1 MLSKPCLLAA
11 ALALSGAFVPQVA
24 TAQFRVPQVRLPSA
38 PPPPRPAPRPA
49 AEEATPQTSGAT
61 TTAPVEEERPDA
73 RERYREDMGIVLGG
87 LTPPGTAE
95 SPEHNR
101 QLDEMIAAHNAAVE
115 RLVARDYPG
124 VSAEQW
130 ERDLRAKLVTAE
142 NRARR
147 TEGTIDWS
155 MERVDRNAGTTPW
168 LAASAYNEILV
179 QDTELHAATRLFPDR
194 VDFAAEKRKTEAAL
208 AMLVSREQAAAG
220 FDAAALEA
228 ARNVRMPAAVASGPD
243 AEAPFRQ
250 AWPTSGIPYR
260 IMRIA
265 VTSGW
270 SDKVEYGR
278 VIGQTRDAAI
288 AAQDPDN
295 PDRCNLY
302 SFTVFRDRSGSVRRD
317 SHSTRRIAC
326 ENVG

>member
-1 MLSKPCLLAA
+1 MPSNIRLLAA
-11 ALALSGAFVPQVA
+11 ALALSCGLVPQVA
-24 TAQFRVPQVRLPSA
+24 AAQFRVPQVRAPLPRPPRITPQ
-38 PPPPRPAPRPA
+38 PPPPESARADSEIS
-49 AEEATPQTSGAT
+49 AEE
-61 TTAPVEEERPDA
+61 A
-73 RERYREDMGIVLGG
+73 RERYREDMRTVLGG
-87 LTPPGTAE
+87 ISPPGTAE
-95 SPEHNR
+95 SADHNR
-101 QLDEMIAAHNAAVE
+101 QTDELVAAHQAAVD

-124 VSAEQW
+124 VTDEQW

-147 TEGTIDWS
+147 TEGTVDWA

-168 LAASAYNEILV
+168 LAASAYNEILI
-179 QDTELHAATRLFPDR
+179 QDAELYAATRLFPDR
-194 VDFAAEKRKTEAAL
+194 ADFAEHKQRTEAAL
-208 AMLVSREQAAAG
+208 ALLVSRDQAAAG

-228 ARNVRMPAAVASGPD
+228 ARNVHMPAAVASGAD

-250 AWPTSGIPYR
+250 AWPTSGIPFR

-270 SDKVEYGR
+270 SDKVEFGR

-288 AAQDPDN
+288 AAQDPADAE
-295 PDRCNLY
+295 RCNLY

-317 SHSTRRIAC
+317 SHSSRRIAC
-326 ENVG
+326 ENVD

>member
-1 MLSKPCLLAA
+1 MLSKPSLVAA
-11 ALALSGAFVPQVA
+11 ALALSGALVPQAAV
-24 TAQFRVPQVRLPSA
+24 AQFRVPQVRVPQA
-38 PPPPRPAPRPA
+38 PRPAPRP
-49 AEEATPQTSGAT
+49 
-61 TTAPVEEERPDA
+61 PVEAAAPQDASEAAQPDA
-73 RERYREDMGIVLGG
+73 RERYREDMRTVLGG
-87 LTPPGTAE
+87 ISPPGTAE
-95 SPEHNR
+95 SDEHNR
-101 QLDEMIAAHNAAVE
+101 QTDELVAAHQAAVD

-124 VSAEQW
+124 VTDEQW
-130 ERDLRAKLVTAE
+130 ERDMRAKLVTAE

-147 TEGTIDWS
+147 TEGTVDWA

-168 LAASAYNEILV
+168 LAASAYNEILI
-179 QDTELHAATRLFPDR
+179 QDAELYAATRLFPDR
-194 VDFAAEKRKTEAAL
+194 ADFAEHKQRTEAAL
-208 AMLVSREQAAAG
+208 ALLVSREQAAAG

-228 ARNVRMPAAVASGPD
+228 ARNVRMPAAVASGAD

>member
-1 MLSKPCLLAA
+1 MLTKPFLFAA
-11 ALALSGAFVPQVA
+11 ALALSGTLVPQA
-24 TAQFRVPQVRLPSA
+24 AAAQFRIPQVRMPQA
-38 PPPPRPAPRPA
+38 PRPAPRPPAEA
-49 AEEATPQTSGAT
+49 AAPQVASEAAQ
-61 TTAPVEEERPDA
+61 PDA

-87 LTPPGTAE
+87 ISPPGTAE
-95 SPEHNR
+95 SDEHNR
-101 QLDEMIAAHNAAVE
+101 LTDELIAEHQAAVD
-115 RLVARDYPG
+115 RVVARDYPG
-124 VSAEQW
+124 VTDQQW
-130 ERDLRAKLVTAE
+130 ERDLRAKLMTAE

-147 TEGTIDWS
+147 TEGTIEWS

-168 LAASAYNEILV
+168 LAASAYNDILI
-179 QDTELHAATRLFPDR
+179 QDAELYAATRLFPER
-194 VDFAAEKRKTEAAL
+194 EDFAAEKRKTEAAL
-208 AMLVSREQAAAG
+208 ALLVSREQAAAG
-220 FDAAALEA
+220 FDDAALEA

-260 IMRIA
+260 IMRIS

-302 SFTVFRDRSGSVRRD
+302 SFTVFRDHSGSVRRD